1 MLRTEELLRSIAAII
16 VLLLASVAVL
26 AYANAIL
33 PGPPLLQTG
42 MSHIVD
48 LIAEGCGRGGT
59 GATGEVGIGAV
70 AYATGTR
77 EIRPQTV

>member
-26 AYANAIL
+26 AYANAML

-48 LIAEGCGRGGT
+48 LMAKGCGPGWHWSNRRGWNWGCC
-59 GATGEVGIGAV
+59 V
-70 AYATGTR
+70 R
-77 EIRPQTV
+77 DRHL